1 MKMNKFF
8 THFRSFPG
16 NPSDGQDA
24 YSNFLKS
31 FNKTNCFV
39 QQVAAG
45 TDKVFYHIFLT
56 CKCFMV
62 INVRWLHSLFYTTAC
77 ICSRSYNQN

>member
-8 THFRSFPG
+8 THFRSFSG
-16 NPSDGQDA
+16 HHSDGQGA
-24 YSNFLKS
+24 YFYFLKS
-31 FNKTNCFV
+31 FNKPHRSA
-39 QQVAAG
+39 QQVAAA

-62 INVRWLHSLFYTTAC
+62 INVRWLRSLFYTTAQAC
-77 ICSRSYNQN
+77 GSSYTQN